1 VSATLTFQPRTR
13 VVLRLT
19 TAEEKQADTFAQ
31 VWADVVETLPAGQG
45 AEVVK
50 GAAVTETDSNLNA
63 RPRR

>member
-19 TAEEKQADTFAQ
+19 TAEEKQAGTFAQ

-45 AEVVK
+45 TEEC
-50 GAAVTETDSNLNA
+50 AVTKTDSNLNA